1 MASIDSLKTA
11 RMFDREKVYTGS
23 DINAALVH
31 VAVTGQY
38 EPANPANIMVTGST
52 VAYDAKVTGSRF
64 FYRPEEGEKCAF
76 KREAPTESGEHDPNT
91 VRLNQF
97 AAFLVGA
104 LMGMLENMNNGQ

>member
-23 DINAALVH
+23 DINAALEH

-52 VAYDAKVTGSRF
+52 VVYDAKVTGSRF
-64 FYRPEEGEKCAF
+64 FYRPEEGEKCAI
-76 KREAPTESGEHDPNT
+76 KREAPTESGEHDP
-91 VRLNQF
+91 VPLKQF
-97 AAFLVGA
+97 ALFWVGTM
-104 LMGMLENMNNGQ
+104 MGLLANMNNGQ